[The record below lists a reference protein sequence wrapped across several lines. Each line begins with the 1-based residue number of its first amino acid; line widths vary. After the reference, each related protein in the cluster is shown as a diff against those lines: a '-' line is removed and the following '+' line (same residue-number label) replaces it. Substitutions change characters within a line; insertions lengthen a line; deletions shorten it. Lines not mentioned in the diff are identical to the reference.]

1 VHAIIL
7 GHVSE
12 VNNTPEKVRIS
23 ARDGLGL
30 LYEENSLIIATQD
43 GTSGTCPQVMKL

>member
-30 LYEENSLIIATQD
+30 LYDETSLVIATQN
-43 GTSGTCPQVMKL
+43 GTSDASPQVLRL

>member
-1 VHAIIL
+1 VHTIIL

-12 VNNTPEKVRIS
+12 VNNTPEKVRMS

-30 LYEENSLIIATQD
+30 MYEETSLIVATQD
-43 GTSGTCPQVMKL
+43 GTSGILPQVMNL